1 MLPSLSAAELISHL
15 PRRPADSHK
24 GMFGTVAVIG
34 GARGMVGAPL
44 LAARAALKL
53 GAGCVR
59 VGMIAE
65 PVLAVDPTQP
75 ELMIDSASEI
85 LRQVQFSVLVMGCG
99 MGMQA
104 PVLLGHAMNCSVPLV
119 LDADAL
125 NLLAQYGE
133 LRALLAKRS
142 APTVFTPHP
151 GEAANL
157 LGWPVATVQADR
169 VTAVQQLAQQLGGP
183 VVLKG
188 FHSLCADVDGKVFI
202 NNSGNPGMSTA
213 GMGDV
218 LAGMVASFLAQNM
231 TPMHALCLA
240 VHLHGAAGDTFAR
253 HDAIGM
259 TASELTEQARHL
271 LHQWQKNH

>member
-1 MLPSLSAAELISHL
+1 MLPALSAAELISHL
-15 PRRPADSHK
+15 PRRPPDSHK

-34 GARGMVGAPL
+34 GSRGMVGAPL

-65 PVLAVDPTQP
+65 PHLPVDPLQP
-75 ELMIDSASEI
+75 ELMIDTASEV
-85 LRQVQFSVLVMGCG
+85 LRQKQFSVLVMGCG
-99 MGMQA
+99 MGTQNVGMLA
-104 PVLLGHAMNCSVPLV
+104 YGLDCPVPLV

-125 NLLAQYGE
+125 NLLAEYAE
-133 LRALLAKRS
+133 LRALLSKRM

-151 GEAANL
+151 GEAAHL
-157 LGWPVATVQADR
+157 LNWPAPTVQADR

-218 LAGMVASFLAQNM
+218 LAGMTASFLAQNM